1 MAALDNVGIGSVILN
16 MVTSVPTN
24 ISGAALWNM
33 VDQNVYFAE
42 QFTGDTIGASV
53 ANVYQPAVISL
64 TVGDVVSLMEMQG
77 LGTKTVKIG
86 DMWVTKGISEMSSK
100 QWKDNG
106 MDKLRN
112 LGENITFYKAL
123 G

>member
-42 QFTGDTIGASV
+42 QFTGDTIGTSV